1 MENPPAPSPRAPEAG
16 NNPATAIPI
25 SKPRPTLWE
34 IASLFAFIGMTSFG
48 GGLTA
53 YIRRLVVRQ
62 KGWLT
67 DDEFLPGLG
76 LVQLLPGANVVG
88 LSVYIG
94 NHLRGPIGAIVALSM
109 IITAPFNMVC
119 TLGFLYF
126 HAGTT
131 TDTKAL
137 LAGVTAAACGLMAS
151 MVFEAGQ
158 KAITG
163 VHDVLLIAL
172 TFVLVRGTPPFD
184 LFRLHVPSLPH
195 LHVPYVIM
203 IVAPLAIWCHR
214 PRSNT
219 NSDLKDKE
227 LRS

>member
-1 MENPPAPSPRAPEAG
+1 MGNLEAPKP
-16 NNPATAIPI
+16 NWQTTAAQP
-25 SKPRPTLWE
+25 PTLWE
-34 IASLFAFIGMTSFG
+34 LAGLFAFIGITSFG

-53 YIRRLVVRQ
+53 YIRRLVVTQ
-62 KGWLT
+62 KRWLT
-67 DDEFLPGLG
+67 DEEFLPGLG

-88 LSVYIG
+88 ISVYIG
-94 NHLRGPIGAIVALSM
+94 NHLRGPIGAIIAVTS
-109 IITAPFNMVC
+109 IITPPFILVLV
-119 TLGFLYF
+119 LGFLYF

-163 VHDVLLIAL
+163 IFDIFLILL
-172 TFVLVRGTPPFD
+172 TFALVR
-184 LFRLHVPSLPH
+184 VAH

-203 IVAPLAIWCHR
+203 IVAPLAIWWHR
-214 PRSNT
+214 PRPEKQSIA
-219 NSDLKDKE
+219 KDSKGV
-227 LRS
+227 

>member
-109 IITAPFNMVC
+109 IITAPFIMVC

-137 LAGVTAAACGLMAS
+137 LAGVTASACGLMAS